1 MKKEKFENVSIQFTR
16 EDKNKLIK
24 KAKANR
30 LKLSSYLRHELTKNL
45 SNE

>member
-1 MKKEKFENVSIQFTR
+1 MNEIVPIRMSTK
-16 EDKNKLIK
+16 DKNKLIK